1 MTLAEW
7 SRDPACNVGER
18 TLGHRVQAGWP
29 SEQALTEP
37 SRRTD
42 PAYTIGGVT
51 QRLSAW
57 ARDQHCTVSLRTVK
71 RRLATGLD
79 IEQALFLPPQRP
91 GAIQDLVQ
99 TAAGDGQRALRTPR
113 QRRGSPTPT
122 PASESSLDDD

>member
-7 SRDPACNVGER
+7 SRDPACNIGER
-18 TLGHRVQAGWP
+18 TLGHWVQAGWP

-42 PAYTIGGVT
+42 PAYTIGRVT

-71 RRLATGLD
+71 RRIASGVD
-79 IEQALFLPPQRP
+79 VERAVFLPPAAPRRNPARGANGSRRRP
-91 GAIQDLVQ
+91 ASPAHAP
-99 TAAGDGQRALRTPR
+99 TAPR
-113 QRRGSPTPT
+113 QSDADTCHRVQPR
-122 PASESSLDDD
+122 